1 MEKLHLDYMRQAFN
15 AFFLFKINQDAQ
27 TCARCK
33 TKFSAY
39 FCSMCKHF
47 TGTDKNPFHCTK
59 CGICRQVK
67 RYSLRNCSFFH
78 LLDDVLVFQKC
89 KGVFGLLRYQV
100 LPYEWKEK
108 SGVSLRAR
116 ATLNKR
122 DTSCDRYAHEIYHCH
137 FISPPSLRNR
147 IKKVLSTTEYQFLLP
162 HRNQDSILQI
172 ESSRNIGFSL
182 CIRNLISLRFML
194 SFARVLPA
202 K

>member
-1 MEKLHLDYMRQAFN
+1 MWYLPVGETIFTAKLLVF
-15 AFFLFKINQDAQ
+15 
-27 TCARCK
+27 
-33 TKFSAY
+33 
-39 FCSMCKHF
+39 
-47 TGTDKNPFHCTK
+47 PF
-59 CGICRQVK
+59 V
-67 RYSLRNCSFFH
+67 
-78 LLDDVLVFQKC
+78 VFQKC
-89 KGVFGLLRYQV
+89 KGVIGLLRYQV

-108 SGVSLRAR
+108 SGASLRAR

-162 HRNQDSILQI
+162 HRNQDSIL
-172 ESSRNIGFSL
+172 FSL
-182 CIRNLISLRFML
+182 CIRKLISLRFML